1 MDNNEK
7 VVDDVNWCARGVN
20 LFNKIIFKCIHGDKI
35 SKSKR

>member
-20 LFNKIIFKCIHGDKI
+20 FNKIIFKCIHGDKI

>member
-20 LFNKIIFKCIHGDKI
+20 FNKIILNVYMGIKYQK
-35 SKSKR
+35 